1 MVGRFWLGGT
11 VAVLAMAAA
20 PTAAAQD
27 RGEEICV
34 SVAHIWGGSGAE
46 VARIAVQPVPDSF
59 RRNFFGSTCTRFSLV
74 VESLLDWHLAFG
86 DERSSTAALDFL
98 ATNMMPDRDYIGDLG
113 KEVLA
118 ARAAARA
125 EVGTRKTG
133 RATARLSTLVEQ
145 ARTDTAL
152 AGMYL
157 RAADFYGSRALLA
170 KAERYALPVIAVNHL
185 LIEENHPHAPETT
198 GGPGPNRDN
207 FLRQM
212 QVYEGEADRLEMHL
226 AVLRAV
232 LARDSGQLAAADA
245 VLKAKEKPF
254 YRTAAEEAHTHGDG
268 FCDIGERE
276 DLADYAKACKAD
288 NFELQAKD
296 WLRMR
301 ARLDIL
307 TLSLSDDAKAARNLD
322 WMDIASEVLRVI
334 AIERAQD
341 RDGHR
346 IMGRYRDA
354 EPEITLRLAR
364 ADAMIRLAEKA
375 PLVNNDGWGRSGL
388 YRMAL
393 HELIAT
399 EPVASPSDTPGR
411 FRQIANLFLDAYDK
425 AIALEKEHP
434 GTTYFNDPVM
444 DRKAAYFRTV
454 LPQLTAIAEA
464 RSSTEPRPGS

>member
-1 MVGRFWLGGT
+1 MIRRFWLRGA
-11 VAVLAMAAA
+11 VAVLVMAAA

-34 SVAHIWGGSGAE
+34 SVAHIWGGSSAD

-59 RRNFFGSTCTRFSLV
+59 RRNFFGGACTRFSLV

-98 ATNMMPDRDYIGDLG
+98 AANMMPDRDYIGDLG

-118 ARAAARA
+118 AQAAARA
-125 EVGTRKTG
+125 AAGTRKTG
-133 RATARLSTLVEQ
+133 KATARLSTLVEQ

-152 AGMYL
+152 ARMYL

-170 KAERYALPVIAVNHL
+170 KAERYALPVITVNHL
-185 LIEENHPHAPETT
+185 LIEENHLRAAETT
-198 GGPGPNRDN
+198 GGPGSNRDN

-232 LARDSGQLAAADA
+232 LARDSRQLAAAEA
-245 VLKAKEKPF
+245 VLKAKENPF
-254 YRTAAEEAHTHGDG
+254 YRRAAEEAYTHGDE
-268 FCDIGERE
+268 FCDIGDRN
-276 DLADYAKACKAD
+276 DLADYAKACEAD
-288 NFELQAKD
+288 NFESLAKE

-301 ARLDIL
+301 ARLDVL
-307 TLSLSDDAKAARNLD
+307 ELSLSDDAKAARNLN
-322 WMDIASEVLRVI
+322 WMDIASAVLKII

-341 RDGHR
+341 QDGHR

-364 ADAMIRLAEKA
+364 ADAMIRLAENA
-375 PLVNNDGWGRSGL
+375 PRHSNDGWDRSDL
-388 YRMAL
+388 YRMAMD
-393 HELIAT
+393 ELIAA

-411 FRQIANLFLDAYDK
+411 FRQIASLFLDAYGK
-425 AIALEKEHP
+425 AVALDDDRP
-434 GTTYFNDPVM
+434 GASDLNYPVM
-444 DRKAAYFRTV
+444 DRKAAYFRMM
-454 LPQLTAIAEA
+454 LPELTAVAEG
-464 RSSTEPRPGS
+464 RSSAKPRPGS

>member
-1 MVGRFWLGGT
+1 MIPRRSLLGIAALATSAG
-11 VAVLAMAAA
+11 LAM
-20 PTAAAQD
+20 PAAAQD
-27 RGEEICV
+27 EPTVECLTIG
-34 SVAHIWGGSGAE
+34 HIWGGSSAD

-59 RRNFFGSTCTRFSLV
+59 RRNFFGDTCTRFSLV

-98 ATNMMPDRDYIGDLG
+98 AANMMPDRDYIRDLAR
-113 KEVLA
+113 EVLT
-118 ARAAARA
+118 ARAGALGEA
-125 EVGTRKTG
+125 GKRKSG
-133 RATARLSTLVEQ
+133 KATARLSTLIGQ
-145 ARTDTAL
+145 ARTDAAL

-170 KAERYALPVIAVNHL
+170 KAERYALPVIEVNHL
-185 LIEENHPHAPETT
+185 RAAETT
-198 GGPGPNRDN
+198 GGVGSNGDN
-207 FLRQM
+207 FLGRLEI
-212 QVYEGEADRLEMHL
+212 YEGEADQIEMHL

-232 LARDSGQLAAADA
+232 LERESGQLAAADA
-245 VLKAKEKPF
+245 ILKAKEKPF
-254 YRTAAEEAHTHGDG
+254 YRRAAEEAYTHGDD
-268 FCDIGERE
+268 FCDIGDRE
-276 DLADYAKACKAD
+276 DLADYAKACEAD
-288 NFELQAKD
+288 NFELRAKA

-322 WMDIASEVLRVI
+322 WMDLASEVLRII
-334 AIERAQD
+334 AIERA
-341 RDGHR
+341 RDQNGYR

-364 ADAMIRLAEKA
+364 ADAMIRLAKKA

-388 YRMAL
+388 YRLAMD
-393 HELIAT
+393 ELIAA

-411 FRQIANLFLDAYDK
+411 FRQIASLFLVAYDK

-444 DRKAAYFRTV
+444 DRKAAYFRMM

-464 RSSTEPRPGS
+464 RSSVEPTGS